1 MVRARPKETTMSATL
16 RCHVPPK
23 PDPIPPDSPP
33 GDLPVD
39 PDTDDRDIDLPPPDA
54 PGDPAR
60 RLAASVRFLLS

>member
-1 MVRARPKETTMSATL
+1 MSATL
-16 RCHVPPK
+16 CCHVPPK
-23 PDPIPPDSPP
+23 PAPIPPDSPP

-39 PDTDDRDIDLPPPDA
+39 PDTDDPDIDLPPPDA